1 MSRYLMKI
9 KFDGTAY
16 HGWQVQ
22 DNALTVQEEVQNAL
36 ESFLKYR
43 PNVTGCSRTDSGV
56 HAKEYCFHFDCDLK
70 IGEQS
75 FVKAINTKLPQDI
88 AAFDCEKVS
97 DDFHSRYSVKSK
109 KYEYYFFDGEERDP
123 FYGKFSWLMKKRL
136 DETKLD
142 KAAKQFIGKY
152 DYSGF
157 CSSGSSVEDT
167 VRTVF
172 DAGVCRKGN
181 TVVFYVEADGFLY
194 NMVRIMAGTLYYV
207 SLGKIKEDEIEDIIL
222 SKNRNSAG
230 ITAPPQGL
238 FLSKVN
244 Y

>member
-9 KFDGTAY
+9 KFDGTVY

-22 DNALTVQEEVQNAL
+22 NNAKTVQEQVQDAL
-36 ESFLKYR
+36 ESFMKYR

-70 IGEQS
+70 ISEQG

-88 AAFDCEKVS
+88 AAFSCKEVS

-109 KYEYYFFDGEERDP
+109 KYEYYFYDGEVRDP
-123 FYGKFSWLMKKRL
+123 FYSKFSWFVKNKL
-136 DETKLD
+136 DEKQLD
-142 KAAKQFIGKY
+142 KAAKQYIGKY
-152 DYSGF
+152 DFSGF

-172 DAGVCRKGN
+172 DAGVKRCSD

-207 SLGKIKEDEIEDIIL
+207 SLGKINEDEIEDIIL
-222 SKNRNSAG
+222 SKNRNRAG
-230 ITAPPQGL
+230 VTAPPQGL

>member
-22 DNALTVQEEVQNAL
+22 DNAKTVQEEVQNAL

-70 IGEQS
+70 ISEQG
-75 FVKAINTKLPQDI
+75 FVKAMNTKLPQDI
-88 AAFDCEKVS
+88 AAFYCEKVS

-123 FYGKFSWLMKKRL
+123 FYSKFSWFMKKRL
-136 DETKLD
+136 NETELD
-142 KAAKQFIGKY
+142 KAEKHFIGKY

-157 CSSGSSVEDT
+157 CSSGSSVNDT
-167 VRTVF
+167 VRKVF

-207 SLGKIKEDEIEDIIL
+207 SLGKLNEDEIKDIIL
-222 SKNRNSAG
+222 SKERSRAG
-230 ITAPPQGL
+230 VTAPPQGL